1 MINALRGMKDLEGQN
16 AFYYEKIIKVCEE
29 IAKNYGF
36 NLILTPHL
44 ELSKL
49 FKRSVGESSDI
60 AQKEMYEAEKNRYIR
75 MKKKNDSN
83 EETNELN
90 KNIVKD
96 CSNYEKSEEE
106 KLLDE
111 IEY

>member
-1 MINALRGMKDLEGQN
+1 MINVLRGMKDLEGQN

-49 FKRSVGESSDI
+49 FKRRINSF
-60 AQKEMYEAEKNRYIR
+60 N
-75 MKKKNDSN
+75 
-83 EETNELN
+83 L
-90 KNIVKD
+90 
-96 CSNYEKSEEE
+96 
-106 KLLDE
+106 
-111 IEY
+111 